1 MANIDPKEIILNI
14 KMEYRGLV
22 IEAYLGPHGY
32 VLLHLHNIEEKMN
45 STPIILE
52 MQLLWSE
59 KDIIQLVWWLGC

>member
-32 VLLHLHNIEEKMN
+32 VLLFLH
-45 STPIILE
+45 
-52 MQLLWSE
+52 
-59 KDIIQLVWWLGC
+59 IQH